1 MLSITREFRFE
12 AAHRLYLSRLDPKE
26 NERIFGPCSKM
37 HGHSYRLQVTL
48 CGTPNEYG
56 WLLDFGELK
65 DIVNRHVLNEY
76 DHADLNTLA
85 DFQNIPP
92 TAENMAKAVFRRLK
106 SHCAGENY
114 RLFKVSIFETADAWA
129 SWEDSHAQSS

>member
-12 AAHRLYLSRLDPKE
+12 AAHRLNIPHLDQKE

-48 CGTPNEYG
+48 SGTPNECG
-56 WLLDFGELK
+56 WLLDFSELK
-65 DIVNRHVLNEY
+65 NIVSRHVLSDY

-85 DFQNIPP
+85 DFMDIPP
-92 TAENMAKAVFRRLK
+92 TAENMAGAIFRRLK
-106 SHCAGENY
+106 PHCEGENH
-114 RLFKVSIFETADAWA
+114 RLSKVSVFETADAWA
-129 SWEDSHAQSS
+129 SWEENHAQGS